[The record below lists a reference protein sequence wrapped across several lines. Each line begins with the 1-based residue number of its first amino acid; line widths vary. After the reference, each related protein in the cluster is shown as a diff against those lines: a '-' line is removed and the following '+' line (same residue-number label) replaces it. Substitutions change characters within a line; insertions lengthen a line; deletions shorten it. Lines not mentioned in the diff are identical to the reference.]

1 MLSSPQAESLI
12 RMGQNTLLK
21 DLERRERAENNELRR
36 ACLTELLKAD
46 PNNVWYHG
54 NVLRIIL
61 AIFFIADT
69 NSDGRLSVTEL
80 LNFTKTKDNDAYES
94 IQAMFKEADV
104 SKDSK
109 LNLAEYLVLGI
120 LGCDRKAGYILATK
134 S

>member
-12 RMGQNTLLK
+12 RMGQNA
-21 DLERRERAENNELRR
+21 LERREHAENNELRR
-36 ACLTELLKAD
+36 AYLTELLNAD

-54 NVLRIIL
+54 NVLRVIL

-80 LNFTKTKDNDAYES
+80 LDFTKTKDNDAYES

-109 LNLAEYLVLGI
+109 LNLA
-120 LGCDRKAGYILATK
+120 
-134 S
+134 

>member
-12 RMGQNTLLK
+12 RMGQNALLK

-54 NVLRIIL
+54 NVLRVIL

-69 NSDGRLSVTEL
+69 NSDVTEL

-94 IQAMFKEADV
+94 IQAMFKEADRP
-104 SKDSK
+104 
-109 LNLAEYLVLGI
+109 EYLVLGI